1 MPTQIK
7 LPSLGEGVDSAD
19 VLSILVSEG
28 DTIQPEQDILEIET
42 EKATVPVPASQ
53 AGRVT
58 KVLVSQGD
66 TIQTG
71 SPLLEI
77 EPADGDGKKT
87 DAGEDRVAPAAKE
100 EKPKRKEKS
109 KPEPAEDV
117 EEPSDEAEG
126 SEEEAPPPKKAT
138 KRQPRRDD
146 AAEAEPI
153 PGAAARSAAA
163 DIDSLPK
170 VAGQTPGDG
179 ASATAASP
187 TVRRLARQLGV
198 DLRRIRPTGEGG
210 RITTDDV
217 TAYVRQASRR
227 LEAATGGQKDLPG
240 EPDADDWGP
249 VRRERMTRLRQ
260 TIARNMVRSYTTIPQ
275 LTNFDDADI
284 TELED
289 LREESKDDYAK
300 TGIKLTTM
308 PFLIKAVASALK
320 KHPMVNASVDT
331 ESNEIIYKEYVSIGI
346 AVDTPRGLIVPVLR
360 DADRMNIPQIAAEL
374 ARLGELARDGK
385 YTIEDLRGGTFTISN
400 LGSIG
405 GTYSTPIINP
415 PEVAILLAGRARIL
429 PTYIDGQLRPRLQL
443 PLSLTYDHRLVDGAT
458 AARFLNEVKGF
469 LTAPGRLL
477 LAP

>member
-19 VLSILVSEG
+19 VLSILVNEG
-28 DTIQPEQDILEIET
+28 DTIAAEQDILEIET

-58 KVLVSQGD
+58 KILVSQGD

-77 EPADGDGKKT
+77 EPSDGDGKAAEK
-87 DAGEDRVAPAAKE
+87 GEDR
-100 EKPKRKEKS
+100 EKPPTKDDKSKRKEQPH
-109 KPEPAEDV
+109 PEPAVDDEPIDES
-117 EEPSDEAEG
+117 EEPDEPA
-126 SEEEAPPPKKAT
+126 PPKKAS
-138 KRQPRRDD
+138 KKQPRREV
-146 AAEAEPI
+146 AEKAEPVS
-153 PGAAARSAAA
+153 GATSRDA
-163 DIDSLPK
+163 DEGDVDSPPR
-170 VAGQTPGDG
+170 GETPGDG

-198 DLRRIRPTGEGG
+198 DLRRVRPTGEGG

-217 TAYVRQASRR
+217 TAYVRQSNRR
-227 LEAATGGQKDLPG
+227 LEAAAGGQKDLPG

-260 TIARNMVRSYTTIPQ
+260 TIARNMVQSYTTIPQ

-289 LREESKDDYAK
+289 LRGESQDDYAK
-300 TGIKLTTM
+300 MGVKLTTM

-331 ESNEIIYKEYVSIGI
+331 QSNEIIYKEYVSIGI

-374 ARLGELARDGK
+374 ARLGELAKGGK

-415 PEVAILLAGRARIL
+415 PEVAILLAGRSRIL